1 MNAPDPVKLA
11 AEKAGGIVKLSLA
24 LGLSRG
30 AASQWQRIPA
40 ERVVA
45 IERLTGIPREILR
58 PDLYRVQQSYTE
70 GDQGPE
76 KDGQPA
82 GEGGHAAPGGQA

>member
-1 MNAPDPVKLA
+1 MDSPTDPVRLA

-30 AASQWQRIPA
+30 AASQWKRIPA
-40 ERVVA
+40 ERLVEV
-45 IERLTGIPREILR
+45 ERLTGIPREILR

-70 GDQGPE
+70 S
-76 KDGQPA
+76 
-82 GEGGHAAPGGQA
+82 PGSSEDRTDA